1 MIGRCRGFGQVWRA
15 FVIVLI
21 KKEDAAYLYQ
31 ILESYE
37 GLTNFSTLD
46 SPKEDVFRKIELHMP
61 KESKPEIVRL
71 LNRLKSEMWIEF
83 TE

>member
-1 MIGRCRGFGQVWRA
+1 
-15 FVIVLI
+15 VIVLV

-37 GLTNFSTLD
+37 GLTSFSTLD
-46 SPKEDVFRKIELHMP
+46 SPKEEPVRKIELHLP
-61 KESKPEIVRL
+61 SDSRVEILRL
-71 LNRLKSEMWIEF
+71 LAVLKQEIWLEF